1 MADIVGRVRQA
12 RIALMRRAA
21 ERWVQHAPAREDGLE
36 KIRAR
41 GIGAAD
47 TPAQQQNWTTRQ
59 ALRSAGAAARF
70 AERIIGPNDLVPF
83 APSVRAAAVAAPV
96 ARITTLPDAT
106 HRADGFASGLLL
118 PGQLLLTNF
127 HVFPGPAYA
136 AGCAANF
143 GHARDDRGIA
153 EGSYFEFDAQRF
165 FIADEAFDFAIV
177 AVKPAGTRGEA
188 LEAIGATRLI
198 EATGKILT
206 GHPVNIVQHPDGGPR
221 QFGITNNRLL
231 EILEEGFLH
240 YETDTDRGSSGSPV
254 FNADWELIAL
264 HHSGIPRLESGQIM
278 KRNGAG
284 PWDEAHDPE
293 SEIDWVAN
301 EGIRVSFIV
310 STLRTKRAE
319 TAPQQA
325 LLEGLIASTADPL
338 EARPATLLAGGVTP
352 PLVMAPAGVPGLAGT
367 SMVFSGP
374 VTIHVYAPV
383 APSGPAGAPP
393 SAPGIEPAFEKAL
406 IFDEDYTRRSGYDA
420 KFLGVEIGLPGAVPA
435 RAAELYSVA
444 DYRRYF
450 DEYRDVPALDTTGL
464 RATDAMLLRYLH
476 YTLAFNKK
484 HRMCLWTASN
494 VDYGAASRQDTRSRA
509 ALGAE
514 SWRYDP
520 RVPRELQLADPDV
533 YSPARR
539 VDRGHIVRR
548 EDNCWGPAGLPTD
561 HANADTYHWTNCTP
575 QHEAFNQENPMDR
588 SGLKVYTGTGT
599 KGIWGAFE
607 DALADQI
614 VAGGGKAVLFAGPV
628 LADFFRPQ
636 DWGRGKVNIP
646 KRFWKV
652 VVVPASMRKQPR
664 LLAYGYLFDQTA
676 VVTRFGLDYERLDLP
691 GFVRSR
697 ASLADIA
704 ARTGVVFAPAVLAAE
719 QPVAT

>member
-12 RIALMRRAA
+12 RIGLMRRAA
-21 ERWVQHAPAREDGLE
+21 ERWVRHAPAREDGLQ
-36 KIRAR
+36 KIRAQ

-47 TPAQQQNWTTRQ
+47 TPAQQRNWTTRQ

-70 AERIIGPNDLVPF
+70 TERMIGANDLVPF

-136 AGCAANF
+136 SDCAANF

-153 EGSYFEFDAQRF
+153 EGSYFELDAERF

-188 LEAIGATRLI
+188 LDAVVATRLI

-231 EILEEGFLH
+231 EILDEGFLH
-240 YETDTDRGSSGSPV
+240 YETDTERGSSGSPV

-264 HHSGIPRLESGQIM
+264 HHSGIPRLEDGQIM
-278 KRNGAG
+278 KRGGGGVWN
-284 PWDEAHDPE
+284 EAHDSE
-293 SEIDWVAN
+293 AEIDWVAN

-319 TAPQQA
+319 TPHQQA
-325 LLEGLIASTADPL
+325 VLERLIASTADPL
-338 EARPATLLAGGVTP
+338 EARPATLLAGGVAP
-352 PLVMAPAGVPGLAGT
+352 PLVVAPAGVPGLAGT
-367 SMVFSGP
+367 SLVFSGP
-374 VTIHVYAPV
+374 VTIHVYAPA
-383 APSGPAGAPP
+383 APSGTAGAPP
-393 SAPGIEPAFEKAL
+393 SAPAIEPAFEKAL
-406 IFDEDYTRRSGYDA
+406 IFDEDYTRRSGCDT
-420 KFLGVEIGLPGAVPA
+420 KFLGVEIAMPGVTAA
-435 RAAELYSVA
+435 RADELYSVA

-450 DEYRDVPALDTTGL
+450 DEFRDVPALDTTGL
-464 RATDAMLLRYLH
+464 RAGDPMVLRYLH
-476 YTLAFNKK
+476 YSLAFNKK
-484 HRMCLWTASN
+484 HRMCMWTASN
-494 VDYGAASRQDTRSRA
+494 VDYGAASRQDARSRA
-509 ALGAE
+509 ALGGE

-520 RVPRELQLADPDV
+520 RVPRELQLADPDI

-548 EDNCWGPAGLPTD
+548 EDNCWGPPGLPTD

-628 LADFFRPQ
+628 LADFFQPQ
-636 DWGRGKVNIP
+636 DWGRGKVHIP

-652 VVVPASMRKQPR
+652 VVVPASMRKLPR

-691 GFVRSR
+691 GFVRRR

-719 QPVAT
+719 QPLAT